1 MTEKTFEQ
9 EILHSLKT
17 QALRYP
23 AMEPEDVVKFIFQ
36 ALLGVGH
43 LLSTADAVR
52 DYISREMDG
61 LQPSSDEPLYETL
74 SPAWCRLNLRRAKAE
89 HIQPQ
94 TIADWMMASPP
105 VSFTRQD
112 VFDLCRKISGAGETQ
127 HFTADILA
135 PILDETWLPSHSQRY
150 REAYHPAYRV
160 ISTDQIKAALDSLP
174 GECLSRVSLKH
185 KRNDCDF
192 PLLL

>member
-1 MTEKTFEQ
+1 MIKKTFEQ
-9 EILHSLKT
+9 EILRSLKT
-17 QALRYP
+17 QYLRYP

-43 LLSTADAVR
+43 LLSTTAAVR

-61 LQPSSDEPLYETL
+61 LRPNSDEPLYETL

-94 TIADWMMASPP
+94 TIADWMMASPS

-135 PILDETWLPSHSQRY
+135 PILDEAWLPSHSQKY

-160 ISTDQIKAALDSLP
+160 ISADQIKASLDIT
-174 GECLSRVSLKH
+174 
-185 KRNDCDF
+185 
-192 PLLL
+192 PLF

>member
-1 MTEKTFEQ
+1 MIEKTFEQ
-9 EILHSLKT
+9 EILRSLKT
-17 QALRYP
+17 QYLRYP

-61 LQPSSDEPLYETL
+61 LQPNSDEPLYETL

-94 TIADWMMASPP
+94 AIADWMMASPS
-105 VSFTRQD
+105 VSFTRQSQAGGQQFVRVQ
-112 VFDLCRKISGAGETQ
+112 VFGLLCQLG
-127 HFTADILA
+127 IL
-135 PILDETWLPSHSQRY
+135 LQS
-150 REAYHPAYRV
+150 V
-160 ISTDQIKAALDSLP
+160 I
-174 GECLSRVSLKH
+174 
-185 KRNDCDF
+185 
-192 PLLL
+192 